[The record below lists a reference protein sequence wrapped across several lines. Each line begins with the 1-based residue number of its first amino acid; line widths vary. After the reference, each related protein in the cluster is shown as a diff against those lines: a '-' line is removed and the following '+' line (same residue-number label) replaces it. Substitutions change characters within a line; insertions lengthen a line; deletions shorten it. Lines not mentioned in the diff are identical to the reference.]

1 MLQLTAGRVGSLV
14 TRRMVMAATSASST
28 RMASHGVSEQTDM
41 SQPMYFDRLD
51 TPLPERPYQNVLDAS
66 QKSLKQKEKG
76 PWSQLS
82 KEEKL
87 GLYRMMFNQTYA
99 EMRRPSSEWKTVVG
113 GICIFMGI
121 TGLVVLWQRYYVFP
135 PRPHTLEDEWQAM
148 QVQRMLDMRVSP
160 IDGFS
165 SHWDYEKKQW
175 K

>member
-1 MLQLTAGRVGSLV
+1 
-14 TRRMVMAATSASST
+14 
-28 RMASHGVSEQTDM
+28 M

-175 K
+175 KNLWSNGGSRGVLEMNTPEARTETPENASTCVSSVRELR